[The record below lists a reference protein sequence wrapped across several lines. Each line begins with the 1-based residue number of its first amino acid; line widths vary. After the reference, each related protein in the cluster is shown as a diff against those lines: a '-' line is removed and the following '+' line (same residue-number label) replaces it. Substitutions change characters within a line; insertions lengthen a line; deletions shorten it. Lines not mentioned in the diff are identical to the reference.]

1 MRPEEQKDYVPA
13 LPVGSASLYDTV
25 LRWTFPEQRIR
36 EAVIGALGPHWGDL
50 ILDVGCGT
58 GSLLAMIAATEPDAT
73 LVGIDASANMLEV
86 ARSKLRRVP
95 RSTFV
100 RMKASRLDFSNG
112 TFDKAVSTLVFHH
125 LQEEEKAVALCEIH
139 RVLKPGGLLVL
150 ADFARP
156 ATSFMRLPFFLIQF
170 LDGFSNTRAHVRGRL
185 PALISGAGFTML
197 RENAIHNTLF
207 GTVRIYS
214 AFRP

>member
-1 MRPEEQKDYVPA
+1 MALEKKDYVSA
-13 LPVGSASLYDTV
+13 LPVGSASLYDAV

-36 EAVIGALGPHWGDL
+36 EAVIDALVPHWGDL

-58 GSLLAMIAATEPDAT
+58 GSLLAMIAAKEADAT
-73 LVGIDASANMLEV
+73 LVGIDPSANMLEV
-86 ARSKLRRVP
+86 AKGKLHEVW
-95 RSTFV
+95 RSTLLE
-100 RMKASRLDFSNG
+100 MKAARLDFSNG

-156 ATSFMRLPFFLIQF
+156 ATPIMRLLFCLIQS
-170 LDGFSNTRAHVRGRL
+170 LDGFDNTRAHVQGRL
-185 PALISGAGFTML
+185 PSLISGAGFTML
-197 RENAIHNTLF
+197 RENGIHNTLF